1 MLYRATQ
8 SQTFHLDNDREAHE
22 TNYRFSLTLGQ
33 RLEVKSRCIRRQ
45 TSSESSRNMATHE
58 PILKHSRFCMI
69 IAGIWP
75 LALPTHKLLL
85 RSAYSLYSGL
95 LKLYFPM
102 FLVSLC
108 VEFGIKTIDG
118 KNVDQIFSQLIY
130 VIALVSVG
138 IAALLYQRRD
148 FREIIRYVMKD
159 DMVVY
164 LEEEEIRRCHLEQ
177 VRFCSKACMAIT
189 ILTIGAGTSI
199 CLENFWRRFEVGQL
213 NKRQNESVEKPFPYD
228 LYYYSVDKDK
238 HAGILLIVNDIA
250 VIVNGLLVASTK
262 IVFFSCVI
270 YPASILKRLQIRFE
284 RWKGDGGCLLVVLRE
299 LVRQHQTVIWFITK
313 LNGSIKY
320 LIFMEFLLNSLNI
333 AAVSIQFITFEKT
346 MLASPILFFGILFTQ
361 TFVLGWSANEIKVQS
376 LMLADALYRSPW
388 YEQNETVKKMVLT
401 MIMRAQTPLVLTIG
415 PFDAM
420 TTQSALAIMK
430 GSYSYVSVMLN
441 NYQ

>member
-1 MLYRATQ
+1 MM
-8 SQTFHLDNDREAHE
+8 S
-22 TNYRFSLTLGQ
+22 FS
-33 RLEVKSRCIRRQ
+33 VKSK
-45 TSSESSRNMATHE
+45 
-58 PILKHSRFCMI
+58 PILIHARFCMTL
-69 IAGIWP
+69 AGIWP
-75 LALPTHKLLL
+75 LAIPTKRLILL
-85 RSAYSLYSGL
+85 RAYAVYSDMV
-95 LKLYFPM
+95 KIYFPM

-108 VEFGIKTIDG
+108 MEFTLSTVSNNNVEK
-118 KNVDQIFSQLIY
+118 KFSQLIY
-130 VIALVSVG
+130 VISLLIVG
-138 IAALLYQRRD
+138 VAATLYQGKD
-148 FREIIRYVMKD
+148 FKEIITYIIKDEKDIRYSVD
-159 DMVVY
+159 V
-164 LEEEEIRRCHLEQ
+164 EIKRCHLGR
-177 VRFCSKACMAIT
+177 VRFCSKACWAIT
-189 ILTIGAGTSI
+189 IMTCGVGISI
-199 CLENFWRRFEVGQL
+199 CLENFWRRFEVDQY
-213 NKRQNESVEKPFPYD
+213 NKHQNVSMEKPFAYD
-228 LYYYSVDKDK
+228 LYYYHLDKET
-238 HAGILLIVNDIA
+238 HAGVLLILND
-250 VIVNGLLVASTK
+250 
-262 IVFFSCVI
+262 FSV
-270 YPASILKRLQIRFE
+270 RLQIRFE
-284 RWKGDGGCLLVVLRE
+284 RWKGDGDCFSETLKDLVL
-299 LVRQHQTVIWFITK
+299 QHQNVIRFITK

>member
-1 MLYRATQ
+1 MM
-8 SQTFHLDNDREAHE
+8 S
-22 TNYRFSLTLGQ
+22 FS
-33 RLEVKSRCIRRQ
+33 VKSK
-45 TSSESSRNMATHE
+45 
-58 PILKHSRFCMI
+58 PILIHARFCMTL
-69 IAGIWP
+69 AGIWP
-75 LALPTHKLLL
+75 LAIPTKRLILL
-85 RSAYSLYSGL
+85 RAYAVYSDMV
-95 LKLYFPM
+95 KIYFPM

-108 VEFGIKTIDG
+108 MEFTLSTVSNNNVEK
-118 KNVDQIFSQLIY
+118 KFSQLIY
-130 VIALVSVG
+130 VISLLIVG
-138 IAALLYQRRD
+138 VAATLYQGKD
-148 FREIIRYVMKD
+148 FKEIITYIIKDEKDIRYSVD
-159 DMVVY
+159 V
-164 LEEEEIRRCHLEQ
+164 EIKRCHLGR
-177 VRFCSKACMAIT
+177 VRFCSKACWAIT
-189 ILTIGAGTSI
+189 IMTCGVGISI
-199 CLENFWRRFEVGQL
+199 CLENFWRRFEVDQY
-213 NKRQNESVEKPFPYD
+213 NKHQNVSMEKPFAYD
-228 LYYYSVDKDK
+228 LYYYHLDKET
-238 HAGILLIVNDIA
+238 HAGVLLILNDFSV
-250 VIVNGLLVASTK
+250 VINGLLVASTK
-262 IVFFSCVI
+262 IVFFSCII

-284 RWKGDGGCLLVVLRE
+284 RWKGDGDCFSETLKDLVL
-299 LVRQHQTVIWFITK
+299 QHQNVIRFITK

>member
-1 MLYRATQ
+1 M
-8 SQTFHLDNDREAHE
+8 D
-22 TNYRFSLTLGQ
+22 
-33 RLEVKSRCIRRQ
+33 IRK
-45 TSSESSRNMATHE
+45 TG
-58 PILKHSRFCMI
+58 PILNHARFCMI
-69 IAGIWP
+69 LAGIWP
-75 LALPTHKLLL
+75 LAVPTQKPIP
-85 RSAYSLYSGL
+85 RKAYAVYSGL
-95 LKLYFPM
+95 VRIYFPT

-108 VEFGIKTIDG
+108 LEFALSTS
-118 KNVDQIFSQLIY
+118 VDNNAEKIFSQLTTISLL
-130 VIALVSVG
+130 IAG
-138 IAALLYQRRD
+138 IAALRYQTKN
-148 FREIIRYVMKD
+148 FKEIIVYITKD
-159 DMVVY
+159 DKDVKKSVNKEMA
-164 LEEEEIRRCHLEQ
+164 RCHLEQ
-177 VRFCSKACMAIT
+177 VRFCSKACWAIT
-189 ILTIGAGTSI
+189 IMTIGGTTSI
-199 CLENFWRRFEVGQL
+199 CLENFIRRLEIEQY
-213 NKRQNESVEKPFPYD
+213 NNNHNESLDKPFAYE
-228 LYYYSVDKDK
+228 LYFYNVNKEKHNSV
-238 HAGILLIVNDIA
+238 LMIVNNVS
-250 VIVNGLLVASTK
+250 VIINSLLVASTK
-262 IVFFSCVI
+262 IVFFSCII

-284 RWKGDGGCLLVVLRE
+284 RWEEDRGGCLLVALKDLVL
-299 LVRQHQTVIWFITK
+299 QHQNVIAFITK

>member
-1 MLYRATQ
+1 MT
-8 SQTFHLDNDREAHE
+8 
-22 TNYRFSLTLGQ
+22 
-33 RLEVKSRCIRRQ
+33 VPKPK
-45 TSSESSRNMATHE
+45 
-58 PILKHSRFCMI
+58 PILNHARFFMI
-69 IAGIWP
+69 LAGIWP
-75 LALPTHKLLL
+75 FGLPTKRSMVL
-85 RSAYSLYSGL
+85 RTYGIYAAIVRVF
-95 LKLYFPM
+95 FPI

-108 VEFGIKTIDG
+108 IEFAISTING
-118 KNVDQIFSQLIY
+118 KNLDQTFAQLIY
-130 VIALVSVG
+130 VIALVNGGVG
-138 IAALLYQRRD
+138 ALLYQNCD
-148 FREIIRYVMKD
+148 FKEIITFIMKD
-159 DMVVY
+159 DKEVKHSKD
-164 LEEEEIRRCHLEQ
+164 EEITRSHLDQ
-177 VRFCSKACMAIT
+177 TRMCSKACWAIT
-189 ILTIGAGTSI
+189 IMTFGASTSM
-199 CLENFWRRFEVGQL
+199 CLENYWRRYEIDQY
-213 NKRQNESVEKPFPYD
+213 NQHHNESLEKPLAFE
-228 LYYYSVDKDK
+228 LYYYGLDKRK
-238 HAGILLIVNDIA
+238 HDSGLLIVND
-250 VIVNGLLVASTK
+250 VSVVVNGLLVASTK
-262 IVFFSCVI
+262 IAFFSCII
-270 YPASILKRLQIRFE
+270 YPASILKRLQIRIE
-284 RWKGDGGCLLVVLRE
+284 RWKECGGCLTVVLKE
-299 LVRQHQTVIWFITK
+299 LVLQHQTVIRFITK